1 MHPHFTMDM
10 IAWALAFLAG
20 YAAHKLRAKA
30 HAPYSALRLP
40 VAYYGALAAGAV
52 LGAFAFGAGNLILSG
67 HEAKI
72 GRSIVG
78 ALTGGIIV
86 VEIFKKMRGLKGSTG
101 GAFVA
106 AFSVGTAIG
115 RIGCYLSGLEDFTYG
130 IETSLP
136 WGKDFGDGIPRHPV
150 QLYEA
155 AIMAGFALCY
165 FTGLAKQ
172 QKWAVRSGFYFMV
185 LVYGAQRFGLEF
197 LKPYAGLVGP
207 FNLFHLVC
215 AGLVIYALF
224 MLRRHH
230 GHH

>member
-1 MHPHFTMDM
+1 MDM
-10 IAWALAFLAG
+10 LAWALAFLAG
-20 YAAHKLRAKA
+20 YGAHKLRAKA
-30 HAPYSALRLP
+30 AAPYSALRLP
-40 VAYYGALAAGAV
+40 VAYYGVLAAGAV
-52 LGAFAFGAGNLILSG
+52 LGAFAFGTGNLILSG

-86 VEIFKKMRGLKGSTG
+86 VEVFKKITGLKGSTG

-130 IETSLP
+130 VETTLP
-136 WGKDFGDGIPRHPV
+136 WGVDFGDGTARHPV

-155 AIMAGFALCY
+155 AVMAGFAALY
-165 FTGLAKQ
+165 FIGLARGS
-172 QKWAVRSGFYFMV
+172 KWAVMNGFYFMV
-185 LVYGAQRFGLEF
+185 LVYGAQRFALEF
-197 LKPYAGLVGP
+197 LKPYSKLLGP

-215 AGLVIYALF
+215 AGLVFYALY
-224 MLRRHH
+224 MLRKQH